1 MPEENLERIA
11 ALAALGL
18 GADASPR
25 DIVSAYRRLA
35 RSSHPDTAPDHLGGP
50 SFADI
55 AAAYRFLTAD
65 TGASPFAA
73 DPADNPFAGIAVGSD
88 EDWPSWHLSSPWP
101 EDPPLTAGPVIIR
114 PLPPESR

>member
-1 MPEENLERIA
+1 MPNEEVDRLA

-35 RSSHPDTAPDHLGGP
+35 RSSHPDTAPELVAGP
-50 SFADI
+50 AFADI

-65 TGASPFAA
+65 AHTTPHQPDPPDGPFGGDGGSGESPTW
-73 DPADNPFAGIAVGSD
+73 DV
-88 EDWPSWHLSSPWP
+88 SPWWP
-101 EDPPLTAGPVIIR
+101 DDPPLTAGPVIIR